1 MHHLENIY
9 LHTHEINSNNV
20 HFLPNMKKKMQ
31 NEKKPSRT
39 ISVQK
44 SSFHTCF
51 PLYEIFFIVNSA

>member
-31 NEKKPSRT
+31 NEKKPSKT
-39 ISVQK
+39 MCKKVLFILAS
-44 SSFHTCF
+44 
-51 PLYEIFFIVNSA
+51 LYMNFFFIVNSA